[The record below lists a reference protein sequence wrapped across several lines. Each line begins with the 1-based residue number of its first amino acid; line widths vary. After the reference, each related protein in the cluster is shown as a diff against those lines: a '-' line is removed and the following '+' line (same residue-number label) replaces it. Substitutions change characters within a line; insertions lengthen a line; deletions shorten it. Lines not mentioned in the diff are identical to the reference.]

1 MMRLWS
7 VLAQLGLRR
16 IVLTNAW
23 RVETLAGKYIYIYTY
38 IYIYGYIYI
47 YIGIYLYIYIY
58 TCLSSILPDPPPPRE
73 KVLVTW

>member
-23 RVETLAGKYIYIYTY
+23 RVETPAAILFEHFA
-38 IYIYGYIYI
+38 
-47 YIGIYLYIYIY
+47 
-58 TCLSSILPDPPPPRE
+58 LSHLGLGGRNHSIETKRE
-73 KVLVTW
+73 SSKKRGWSAST